1 MTSYERL
8 AAAMAA
14 ASIKPATVAA
24 ARRLSERELY
34 GQELTLIEAAVIGAW
49 VAEEAALP
57 LGNRHHE
64 TK

>member
-1 MTSYERL
+1 
-8 AAAMAA
+8 MAA